1 MPRVALPRWSF
12 GRTGLVLLAV
22 ILGTSCSLS
31 AERASS
37 SVANPA
43 KCSRV
48 IAAAGDM
55 NNVKQAKATG
65 ALAQAQAPDMVATL
79 GDHVY
84 PVATASRLRRVYDPM
99 PWGQMKGID
108 HPVPGH
114 HEYRDPHAQG
124 YFDYFGKPS
133 YYAYDIGCGWRGYAL
148 NSLADVAKQAR
159 WLRADLAAH
168 PGVAVMA
175 TWSDPRFSSGTEH
188 GGEPAMQPFVD
199 ALAGRTGVVLN
210 GHEHNF
216 ERFAPAGG
224 FRQFVAGTGG
234 SATYKFGTPQSGS
247 QARITGVPGVLV
259 LTLAYGGS
267 YTWAFKDV
275 QGRVKDSGNA

>member
-1 MPRVALPRWSF
+1 MPRVALHRWTF

-22 ILGTSCSLS
+22 ILGTSYFLT
-31 AERASS
+31 AERARSA
-37 SVANPA
+37 VAKA
-43 KCSRV
+43 RSCSRV

-55 NNVKQAKATG
+55 NNLKAAKATG
-65 ALAQAQAPDMVATL
+65 TLARSQSPDMVATL

-84 PVATASRLRRVYDPM
+84 PVATAAALHQVYDPT
-99 PWGQMKGID
+99 PWGQLKPLD

-159 WLRADLAAH
+159 WLRSDLAAH
-168 PGVAVMA
+168 PGVAVLA
-175 TWSDPRFSSGTEH
+175 TWSDPRWSSGVEH
-188 GGEPAMQPFVD
+188 GSQPAMQPFVD
-199 ALAGRTGVVLN
+199 ALAGRVAVVLN
-210 GHEHNF
+210 GHEHNY

-224 FRQFVAGTGG
+224 LRQFVAGTGG
-234 SATYKFGTPQSGS
+234 SATYKFGTAERGS
-247 QARITGVPGVLV
+247 QVRITGVPGVLV
-259 LTLAYGGS
+259 LTVGYGGS

-275 QGRVKDSGNA
+275 KGTVKDSGKA